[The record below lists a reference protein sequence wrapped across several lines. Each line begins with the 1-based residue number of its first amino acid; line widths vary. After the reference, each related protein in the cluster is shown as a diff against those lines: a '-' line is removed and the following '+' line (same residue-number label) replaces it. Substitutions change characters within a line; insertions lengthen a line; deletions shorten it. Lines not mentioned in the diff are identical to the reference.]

1 MNRYVLNKISKLSD
15 ENTELSEVKVDLAI
29 VDDIK
34 KLSSDAEKSV
44 QTFLKAYTVISTQ
57 KEQAISNGEMY
68 YKNAAKL
75 ETSVKEFEG
84 QAKQLGIDPN
94 GSKEYKT
101 AKDLL
106 TRYDIQGVY
115 DRVDS
120 LRKLK

>member
-1 MNRYVLNKISKLSD
+1 MNRSVFKKVAELDIQ
-15 ENTELSEVKVDLAI
+15 NTELSEVQVELAI

-44 QTFLKAYTVISTQ
+44 STFLKAYTIISTQ
-57 KEQAISNGEMY
+57 KQQAIADGEMY

-75 ETSVKEFEG
+75 ETSIKQFEA
-84 QAKQLGIDPN
+84 QASQLGIDPN